1 MEGKG
6 KYMKNEIQKGKQI
19 QMKQGIQMKQE
30 YLLRNRIEIGV
41 KGLILAVTVII
52 AVILSALALYMA
64 NSSKS
69 TINGGTTQFTQL
81 MSDYSEISATM
92 YDGLDVSGTK
102 VVDVINE
109 MCQTEYVSVTV
120 VTKEDTT
127 GTNYSNST
135 NKTAITTA
143 GGATITPTGNQYAG
157 STQEKDL
164 TNAKHINENA
174 SFRGKVFKNSNGLVV
189 NIEFT
194 QH

>member
-1 MEGKG
+1 MQ
-6 KYMKNEIQKGKQI
+6 KYNKSAVKNTECGP
-19 QMKQGIQMKQE
+19 
-30 YLLRNRIEIGV
+30 LLRRNRIEIGV

-64 NSSKS
+64 NSSKA

-109 MCQTEYVSVTV
+109 MCQTEYISVTV
-120 VTKEDTT
+120 ITKEDLT
-127 GTNYSNST
+127 GANYSNST
-135 NKTAITTA
+135 NKTAITTSS
-143 GGATITPTGNQYAG
+143 GLTITPSGSQYAG

-164 TNAKHINENA
+164 TNSKHINENA
-174 SFRGKVFKNSNGLVV
+174 SFRGKVYKNNNGLVV

>member
-1 MEGKG
+1 MLTK
-6 KYMKNEIQKGKQI
+6 
-19 QMKQGIQMKQE
+19 
-30 YLLRNRIEIGV
+30 RNSIEIGV

-109 MCQTEYVSVTV
+109 MCQTEYISVTV
-120 VTKEDTT
+120 ITKEDTT
-127 GTNYSNST
+127 GTNYSNSS

-143 GGATITPTGNQYAG
+143 GGTTITPTGNQYAG
-157 STQEKDL
+157 SEQEKDL
-164 TNAKHINENA
+164 TSAKHINENA
-174 SFRGKVFKNSNGLVV
+174 SFRGKVHKNSNGLVV
-189 NIEFT
+189 NIEFY